1 MAPLESGWKVTIP
14 GQPPSTNHAY
24 RIVTQRRGN
33 APYRTLAKTPE
44 AVAYQQAARLI
55 VRAAKPSGWQP
66 DPQIRLRY
74 RLFLAA
80 RQDADNSL
88 KLLNDAIASALEVND
103 DRFLP
108 CVLSKDVVKPK
119 DARVEVTIG

>member
-1 MAPLESGWKVTIP
+1 MVPLESGWKVTIP

-24 RIVTQRRGN
+24 RIVTQRRGS

-44 AVAYQQAARLI
+44 AVAYQQAVRLI
-55 VRAAKPSGWQP
+55 VRAAKPSWWYP
-66 DPQIRLRY
+66 EDQIRLRY
-74 RLFLAA
+74 RLYLAN

-88 KLLNDAIASALEVND
+88 KLLNDAIAAALDVND

-108 CVLSKDVVKPK
+108 CVLSKEVVKAK
-119 DARVEVTIG
+119 DACVEVTIW